1 MVFEKV
7 KKIIVEELNVAEEK
21 VTMEASL
28 VEDLEADS
36 LDAVEIIVR
45 IEEEF
50 DLQVDDEAAENVKTV
65 GGCCCCR
72 AFFQA
77 LRSVYDSNQT
87 QSNVF

>member
-28 VEDLEADS
+28 VEDLEDDS

-65 GGCCCCR
+65 GDLVKCIE
-72 AFFQA
+72 AN
-77 LRSVYDSNQT
+77 LK
-87 QSNVF
+87 

>member
-21 VTMEASL
+21 VTMEANL

-65 GGCCCCR
+65 GDLVKCIE
-72 AFFQA
+72 AN
-77 LRSVYDSNQT
+77 LK
-87 QSNVF
+87 

>member
-7 KKIIVEELNVAEEK
+7 KKILVEELNVAEEK

-65 GGCCCCR
+65 GDLVKCIE
-72 AFFQA
+72 AN
-77 LRSVYDSNQT
+77 LK
-87 QSNVF
+87 

>member
-21 VTMEASL
+21 VTMEANL

-50 DLQVDDEAAENVKTV
+50 DLQVDDEAAESVKTV
-65 GGCCCCR
+65 GDLVKCIE
-72 AFFQA
+72 AN
-77 LRSVYDSNQT
+77 LK
-87 QSNVF
+87 

>member
-7 KKIIVEELNVAEEK
+7 KKIIAEELNISEDK
-21 VTMEASL
+21 ITMESNL

-65 GGCCCCR
+65 GDLVKCIE
-72 AFFQA
+72 AN
-77 LRSVYDSNQT
+77 LK
-87 QSNVF
+87 

>member
-7 KKIIVEELNVAEEK
+7 KKIIVEELNVSEEK

-50 DLQVDDEAAENVKTV
+50 DLQVDDEAAESVKTV
-65 GGCCCCR
+65 GDLVKCIE
-72 AFFQA
+72 AN
-77 LRSVYDSNQT
+77 LK
-87 QSNVF
+87 

>member
-7 KKIIVEELNVAEEK
+7 KKIFVEELNVAEEK

-36 LDAVEIIVR
+36 LDAVEINVR
-45 IEEEF
+45 IVEEF

-65 GGCCCCR
+65 GVLVKCIE
-72 AFFQA
+72 A
-77 LRSVYDSNQT
+77 NIK
-87 QSNVF
+87 

>member
-45 IEEEF
+45 IEDEF
-50 DLQVDDEAAENVKTV
+50 DLQVDDEAAESVKTV
-65 GGCCCCR
+65 GDLVKCIE
-72 AFFQA
+72 AN
-77 LRSVYDSNQT
+77 LK
-87 QSNVF
+87 

>member
-28 VEDLEADS
+28 VDDLEADS

-65 GGCCCCR
+65 GDLVKCIE
-72 AFFQA
+72 AN
-77 LRSVYDSNQT
+77 LK
-87 QSNVF
+87 

>member
-21 VTMEASL
+21 VTMEANL

-50 DLQVDDEAAENVKTV
+50 NLQVDDEAAESVKTV
-65 GGCCCCR
+65 GDLVKCIE
-72 AFFQA
+72 AN
-77 LRSVYDSNQT
+77 LK
-87 QSNVF
+87 

>member
-50 DLQVDDEAAENVKTV
+50 DLQVDDEAAESVKTV
-65 GGCCCCR
+65 GDLVRCIE
-72 AFFQA
+72 AN
-77 LRSVYDSNQT
+77 LK
-87 QSNVF
+87 

>member
-7 KKIIVEELNVAEEK
+7 KKIIVKELSVDEEK

-36 LDAVEIIVR
+36 LDAVEIIVA

-50 DLQVDDEAAENVKTV
+50 GLQVDDEAAENVKTV
-65 GGCCCCR
+65 GDLVKCIE
-72 AFFQA
+72 AN
-77 LRSVYDSNQT
+77 LK
-87 QSNVF
+87 

>member
-7 KKIIVEELNVAEEK
+7 KKIIVQELNVAEEK

-65 GGCCCCR
+65 GDLVKCIE
-72 AFFQA
+72 AN
-77 LRSVYDSNQT
+77 LK
-87 QSNVF
+87 

>member
-50 DLQVDDEAAENVKTV
+50 DLQVDDEAAESVKTV
-65 GGCCCCR
+65 GDLVKCIE
-72 AFFQA
+72 AN
-77 LRSVYDSNQT
+77 LK
-87 QSNVF
+87 

>member
-7 KKIIVEELNVAEEK
+7 KAIIAEELNIKPEK
-21 VTMEASL
+21 ITMEANL

-50 DLQVDDEAAENVKTV
+50 NLQVDDNAAENVKTV
-65 GGCCCCR
+65 GDLVRCIEEN
-72 AFFQA
+72 
-77 LRSVYDSNQT
+77 LK
-87 QSNVF
+87 

>member
-7 KKIIVEELNVAEEK
+7 KKIIAEELNISEDK
-21 VTMEASL
+21 ITMESNL

-50 DLQVDDEAAENVKTV
+50 DLQVDDEAAESVKTV
-65 GGCCCCR
+65 GDLVKCIE
-72 AFFQA
+72 AN
-77 LRSVYDSNQT
+77 LK
-87 QSNVF
+87 

>member
-7 KKIIVEELNVAEEK
+7 KKIIVEELNVSEEK

-65 GGCCCCR
+65 GDLVKCIE
-72 AFFQA
+72 AN
-77 LRSVYDSNQT
+77 LK
-87 QSNVF
+87 

>member
-36 LDAVEIIVR
+36 
-45 IEEEF
+45 
-50 DLQVDDEAAENVKTV
+50 
-65 GGCCCCR
+65 
-72 AFFQA
+72 
-77 LRSVYDSNQT
+77 
-87 QSNVF
+87 

>member
-1 MVFEKV
+1 MVFEKF
-7 KKIIVEELNVAEEK
+7 KKIIVEELNVAEEI
-21 VTMEASL
+21 VTMDASL

-65 GGCCCCR
+65 GDLVKCIE
-72 AFFQA
+72 AN
-77 LRSVYDSNQT
+77 LK
-87 QSNVF
+87 

>member
-1 MVFEKV
+1 MSIILDDNNMFEKV
-7 KKIIVEELNVAEEK
+7 KKILVEQLGVSEEQ
-21 VTMEASL
+21 VTMEANI

-65 GGCCCCR
+65 GDLVKCIE
-72 AFFQA
+72 AN
-77 LRSVYDSNQT
+77 LK
-87 QSNVF
+87 

>member
-7 KKIIVEELNVAEEK
+7 KKIIAEELNVAEDK
-21 VTMEASL
+21 ITMEASL

-50 DLQVDDEAAENVKTV
+50 DFQVDDEAAESVKTV
-65 GGCCCCR
+65 GDLVKCIE
-72 AFFQA
+72 AN
-77 LRSVYDSNQT
+77 LK
-87 QSNVF
+87 

>member
-7 KKIIVEELNVAEEK
+7 KAIISEELNVSADK
-21 VTMEASL
+21 ITMESNL

-65 GGCCCCR
+65 GDLVKCIE
-72 AFFQA
+72 AN
-77 LRSVYDSNQT
+77 LK
-87 QSNVF
+87 

>member
-7 KKIIVEELNVAEEK
+7 KKIIAEELNVKEEK
-21 VTMEASL
+21 ITMEANL

-65 GGCCCCR
+65 GDLVKCIE
-72 AFFQA
+72 AN
-77 LRSVYDSNQT
+77 LK
-87 QSNVF
+87 

>member
-7 KKIIVEELNVAEEK
+7 KKIIAEELNVKEEK
-21 VTMEASL
+21 ITMEANL

-50 DLQVDDEAAENVKTV
+50 DLQVDDEAAESVRTVGDLVKCIEENVK
-65 GGCCCCR
+65 
-72 AFFQA
+72 
-77 LRSVYDSNQT
+77 
-87 QSNVF
+87 

>member
-65 GGCCCCR
+65 GDLAKCIE
-72 AFFQA
+72 AN
-77 LRSVYDSNQT
+77 LK
-87 QSNVF
+87 

>member
-7 KKIIVEELNVAEEK
+7 KKIIAEELNVAEDK
-21 VTMEASL
+21 ITMESNL

-65 GGCCCCR
+65 GDLVKCIE
-72 AFFQA
+72 AN
-77 LRSVYDSNQT
+77 LK
-87 QSNVF
+87 

>member
-65 GGCCCCR
+65 GDLVKCIE
-72 AFFQA
+72 A
-77 LRSVYDSNQT
+77 N
-87 QSNVF
+87 